1 MKRPSL
7 LALCIAAAGMSLVP
21 SVQAED
27 MREVFFVLYDDASA
41 AAQDPAAP
49 VEQAGATDTDRQL
62 ADLRER
68 IAQDLSH
75 E

>member
-7 LALCIAAAGMSLVP
+7 LALCVAAAGLALVP

-27 MREVFFVLYDDASA
+27 LRQVFFVLYDDPSTS
-41 AAQDPAAP
+41 AQDPAVP
-49 VEQAGATDTDRQL
+49 MEQAGPTDADRQL
-62 ADLRER
+62 ADLREQ
-68 IAQDLSH
+68 IARDLSH

>member
-7 LALCIAAAGMSLVP
+7 LALCIAAAGFSLVP

-27 MREVFFVLYDDASA
+27 LRQVFFVLYDDASA

-49 VEQAGATDTDRQL
+49 IEQAGPTDADRQL
-62 ADLRER
+62 EQLRED
-68 IAQDLSH
+68 IAKDLSH

>member
-1 MKRPSL
+1 
-7 LALCIAAAGMSLVP
+7 ALCVAAAGMSLVP

-27 MREVFFVLYDDASA
+27 LRQVFFVLYDDASA
-41 AAQDPAAP
+41 AAQDTAAP
-49 VEQAGATDTDRQL
+49 MEQAGPTDSDRQL
-62 ADLRER
+62 AQLREQ

>member
-27 MREVFFVLYDDASA
+27 LRQVFFVLYDDASA
-41 AAQDPAAP
+41 AQEPAAP
-49 VEQAGATDTDRQL
+49 MEQAGPTDADRQL
-62 ADLRER
+62 SQLRED
-68 IAQDLSH
+68 IAKDLSH